1 MQDRFT
7 SWENG
12 LWPGI
17 SSAFVEEGSD
27 VGLYFGSDSLVNSV
41 LSSRLQIVHVNWSR
55 MNGQKWFTS
64 WDDVTGESIV
74 TENLMLELN
83 IIVTKICSELVLKLL
98 SNLGLSNG
106 LNTDL
111 DIELFRWTEVNGV
124 SRSQKC

>member
-27 VGLYFGSDSLVNSV
+27 VGLNFGSDSLVNSV

-55 MNGQKWFTS
+55 RNRQKWFTS

-98 SNLGLSNG
+98 SNVGLSNG
-106 LNTDL
+106 LNTYL